1 MIRKNHFVIA
11 GASPIAQRGHH
22 QGDIEAKTSWSC
34 LAQAR
39 EYERVV
45 LLSFPT
51 AVTPVGRFV
60 DKIMSGNT
68 SVSSSEITQE
78 PPKSARCPALR
89 YRAAIKILNPL
100 MHELRQETQR

>member
-11 GASPIAQRGHH
+11 GALPIAQRGHH

-60 DKIMSGNT
+60 DKIMSDNI
-68 SVSSSEITQE
+68 SVSSRKSPRTRQRARVARHYNIA
-78 PPKSARCPALR
+78 PPSMSRTP
-89 YRAAIKILNPL
+89 
-100 MHELRQETQR
+100 